1 MTFGE
6 ALAVTLVWSAAGAIE
21 EAKGQSPSPAKAGV
35 GPDQY
40 DVRRLDGWHRHTT
53 LAMMA
58 RAYLSVIEYQAMK
71 PGEKGVVAA
80 RMKS

>member
-1 MTFGE
+1 M
-6 ALAVTLVWSAAGAIE
+6 
-21 EAKGQSPSPAKAGV
+21 
-35 GPDQY
+35 
-40 DVRRLDGWHRHTT
+40 RRLDGWHRHTT

-58 RAYLSVIEYQAMK
+58 RAYLSVIEYQAME

>member
-1 MTFGE
+1 MT
-6 ALAVTLVWSAAGAIE
+6 VVWSAPG
-21 EAKGQSPSPAKAGV
+21 AKGQSPSPAKAGV
-35 GPDQY
+35 GLDQH

-58 RAYLSVIEYQAMK
+58 RAYLPLIEYQAME

-80 RMKS
+80 RIKS